1 MLRYFVQRTGCA
13 QTAADLTAETF
24 AQALLSRRRFR
35 DTGAP
40 GRAWLFKIA
49 SRQLSRFIRTERVA
63 DKARRRTG
71 VSALRLSP
79 DEIERVEHM
88 IDLEPTAMA
97 IRAAMSRL
105 PQTQIEAVQLR
116 IADDLPYS
124 EVARIL
130 GCSEGAARVRVSRGL
145 TTLAAQ
151 LGDRT

>member
-1 MLRYFVQRTGCA
+1 
-13 QTAADLTAETF
+13 
-24 AQALLSRRRFR
+24 
-35 DTGAP
+35 
-40 GRAWLFKIA
+40 
-49 SRQLSRFIRTERVA
+49 
-63 DKARRRTG
+63 
-71 VSALRLSP
+71 
-79 DEIERVEHM
+79 M